1 MPFNVPLRE
10 LDIKFHLEVRNW
22 VRRESTFHVLVL
34 SAAAT
39 IFVVLM
45 SSSWTTNCLLTL
57 FLPLQPI
64 LGNCTK
70 FWQDAREERMR
81 TTREAVKRVKSVRR
95 AMARRLADLATNASS
110 PARSAGG
117 DQSWVSGNFWPFVV
131 Y

>member
-1 MPFNVPLRE
+1 MGLPSLPFNVPLRE

-34 SAAAT
+34 SAAAA

-45 SSSWTTNCLLTL
+45 SSSWTTDCLLTL

-70 FWQDAREERMR
+70 FWPTNPNSWPLTVQL
-81 TTREAVKRVKSVRR
+81 RR
-95 AMARRLADLATNASS
+95 N
-110 PARSAGG
+110 
-117 DQSWVSGNFWPFVV
+117 
-131 Y
+131 